1 MQSVSRE
8 TSRKNI
14 PKSSY
19 LQLVLPIRI
28 ARRPSESHSEFPNK
42 FTTSC
47 WGEVLDYGRCR
58 WRNSGTRSKGC
69 AGAFTISPTSSMRSD
84 LEFPRNRP
92 PLADV
97 HDPPGLEAHE
107 SRRRQPGRRR
117 VQSYAE
123 IAECR

>member
-1 MQSVSRE
+1 MQMAKLRNE
-8 TSRKNI
+8 I
-14 PKSSY
+14 EG
-19 LQLVLPIRI
+19 L
-28 ARRPSESHSEFPNK
+28 
-42 FTTSC
+42 
-47 WGEVLDYGRCR
+47 R
-58 WRNSGTRSKGC
+58 WRIHYLSNFIDALRSGVPEEP
-69 AGAFTISPTSSMRSD
+69 A
-84 LEFPRNRP
+84 